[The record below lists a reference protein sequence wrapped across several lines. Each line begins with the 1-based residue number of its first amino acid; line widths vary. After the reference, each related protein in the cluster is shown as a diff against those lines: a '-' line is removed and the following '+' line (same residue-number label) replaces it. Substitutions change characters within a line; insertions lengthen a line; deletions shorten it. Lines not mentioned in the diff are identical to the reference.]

1 VEKMAD
7 LCIHLAKNPKPQ
19 VAEVKWSTMFN
30 G

>member
-1 VEKMAD
+1 MAD
-7 LCIHLAKNPKPQ
+7 LCIDLAKNLKPQ